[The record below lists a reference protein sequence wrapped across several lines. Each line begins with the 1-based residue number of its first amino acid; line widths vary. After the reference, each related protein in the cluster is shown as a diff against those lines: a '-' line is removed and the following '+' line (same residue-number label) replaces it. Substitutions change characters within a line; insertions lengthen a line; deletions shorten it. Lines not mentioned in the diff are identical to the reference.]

1 MQKLPLKKLRLSLHL
16 LYSKNIIYFYPTVII
31 ISTKLRT
38 GDTDMKNKKFG
49 NLMIALLCTSLAS
62 SLLISGC
69 NDAEKKDTSETSAK
83 TTDSSDSSNEIV
95 ELSYNEGTATKIT
108 LNGDSASVSGK
119 GAKTDK
125 STVTI
130 NDKGTYIVSGNLKN
144 GQIIIDAGEDDTVN
158 IILNNA
164 DIHFSDGPAIYAP
177 KCSETVI
184 SLETGTTN
192 SISDDGVYTGSD
204 SDDSEV
210 PNAALYIQ
218 DNLTILGGGTLN
230 VTSDRNN
237 GITAKDTLNIKSG
250 TINVTSEHHGISGKD
265 NLNVSGGNITVESR
279 DGDGMRSNY
288 NKTEDETMGNV
299 NIENATIS
307 IKAANDGIQAERV
320 LTVKSGDITV
330 TTGNGASDAA
340 SSANS
345 DTTDSM
351 KALKAGTAVN
361 IDGGNITVDAYNDSV
376 HSNGDVT
383 VTNGTMTLK
392 SGDDAFHADNNL
404 NISGGNITV
413 EQSHEGLEADN
424 INISGGTVDLTADDD
439 GVNCSGGNDFSGLG
453 GMDGGRGFGRKI
465 PQNFEQTNDTSDTST
480 GALKISGGTIYVN
493 AQGDGLDSNGNLDI
507 SGGTVIIN
515 GTTQSGNGILDHDGS
530 CTLTGGTLIGAGTSD
545 MLEMPS
551 ANGQNI
557 ATVLFEQKQSAGTSV
572 YLTDN
577 SGKVLAAMSPVKE
590 FGCIVFSTADLK
602 TGETYKVYTGG
613 TVTGDNVQG
622 YYTKPEVTSEGTLYS
637 TFTISE
643 TLTYADSS
651 GNTTYNGGMGNFGG
665 KGGRGG
671 FGGMNGQQPDTPPDA
686 AGGQQSGTMPDTTD
700 GQQPAPPNGTDGRQ
714 PTPPGE
720 IQQSSLQNNN
730 QSI

>member
-1 MQKLPLKKLRLSLHL
+1 MRS
-16 LYSKNIIYFYPTVII
+16 N
-31 ISTKLRT
+31 
-38 GDTDMKNKKFG
+38 KFG
-49 NLMIALLCTSLAS
+49 KLIIALLCTSLAGTAF
-62 SLLISGC
+62 LSGC
-69 NDAEKKDTSETSAK
+69 SDNK
-83 TTDSSDSSNEIV
+83 TTDDSNPSSVVNDASTTDSKIMD
-95 ELSYNEGTATKIT
+95 LSYDESKATKIT
-108 LNGDSASVSGK
+108 LSGDTASVSGG
-119 GAKTDK
+119 GAKVDGNIV
-125 STVTI
+125 TVS
-130 NDKGTYIVSGNLKN
+130 DKGTYIISGTLKN
-144 GQIIIDAGEDDTVN
+144 GQIIVDAGENDTVN
-158 IILNNA
+158 IILKSA
-164 DIHFSDGPAIYAP
+164 DIHFSDGPAIYAS
-177 KCSETVI
+177 KCAETFI
-184 SLETGTTN
+184 SLESGTTN

-230 VTSDRNN
+230 VTADRNN
-237 GITAKDTLNIKSG
+237 GITAKDTLNIQSG
-250 TINVTSEHHGISGKD
+250 TINVISEHHGISGKD
-265 NLNVSGGNITVESR
+265 NLNVSGGSITVETR
-279 DGDGMRSNY
+279 NGDGMRSNY
-288 NKTEDETMGNV
+288 NKTEDETKGNV
-299 NIENATIS
+299 TIENAAIS

-330 TTGNGASDAA
+330 TTGNGASDTA

-351 KALKAGTAVN
+351 KALKAGSAVN

-376 HSNGDVT
+376 HSNGDIT

-392 SGDDAFHADNNL
+392 SGDDAFHADNTL
-404 NISGGNITV
+404 NISGGDITV

-424 INISGGTVDLTADDD
+424 INISGGTVDLTSDDD

-480 GALKISGGTIYVN
+480 GTLKISGGTIYVK

-507 SGGTVIIN
+507 SGGTVVIN

-557 ATVLFEQKQSAGTSV
+557 AAVLFEQNQSAGTSV

-577 SGKVLAAMSPVKE
+577 SGKILAAMSPVKE
-590 FGCIVFSTADLK
+590 FGCIIFSTADLK

-651 GNTTYNGGMGNFGG
+651 GNTTYSGGRGNFGG
-665 KGGRGG
+665 MGGRGG
-671 FGGMNGQQPDTPPDA
+671 FGGM
-686 AGGQQSGTMPDTTD
+686 GGQQSGTMPDTTD
-700 GQQPAPPNGTDGRQ
+700 GQMPAPPHGTNGRQ
-714 PTPPGE
+714 PTLPGE
-720 IQQSSLQNNN
+720 I
-730 QSI
+730 